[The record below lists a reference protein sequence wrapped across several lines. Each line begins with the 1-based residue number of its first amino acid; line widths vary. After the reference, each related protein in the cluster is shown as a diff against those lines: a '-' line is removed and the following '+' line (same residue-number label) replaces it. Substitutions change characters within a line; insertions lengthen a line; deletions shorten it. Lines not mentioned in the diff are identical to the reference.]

1 MGESHTDTDVN
12 RSWKWKVC
20 GLLLLSTMI
29 MYMDR
34 QTLAVVAV
42 RVTQSLDLSNEQYG
56 NLERAFGLAFAFG
69 SLLFGALADRANVRW
84 VYPIALIG
92 WSISGILT
100 GFSRSYEELL
110 ACRTMLGV
118 FESGNWPCALVI
130 TQRLLA
136 RSDRSLGNS
145 ILQSGAS
152 IGAMVTP
159 VAVLGIFY
167 LADPGESERLAQ
179 LGVSGGLGVA
189 VTGEPPMIWPLP
201 FLVVGF
207 VGLLWVSLWFLMI
220 PSGSLVRPQ
229 NISDPQTSGNYA
241 SLFRDRRF
249 YILIAMVIC
258 ISIPWQL
265 IRAWLP
271 KVLIES
277 RGYSEAVA
285 LAFNSVYYI
294 AADAG
299 CLLAGGITYRLARG
313 RMGVHGSRILVFG
326 VSAGLTSLTVLAS
339 VLPAGIPLMAVLI
352 IIAAGSLAMYP
363 CYYSFTQELT
373 TTSMGKL
380 SGTLAFS
387 GWVVSAITQPEFG
400 RLADETGSHDIG
412 FALAGIPALIP
423 LVLLLLFW
431 RKS

>member
-1 MGESHTDTDVN
+1 MGESHIDSS
-12 RSWKWKVC
+12 RAWKWKVC
-20 GLLLLSTMI
+20 GLLLLATMI

-56 NLERAFGLAFAFG
+56 NLELAFGLAFAFG
-69 SLLFGALADRANVRW
+69 SLLFGTLADRANVRW
-84 VYPIALIG
+84 VYPLALIG
-92 WSISGILT
+92 WSTSGILT

-110 ACRTMLGV
+110 VCRTMLGF

-152 IGAMVTP
+152 IGAVLTP
-159 VAVLGIFY
+159 VAVLGIFSI
-167 LADPGESERLAQ
+167 ADPGEDGRLAQ
-179 LGVSGGLGVA
+179 WGLSGGMGVA

-207 VGLLWVSLWFLMI
+207 IGLLWVSLWFLMI
-220 PSGSLVRPQ
+220 PAGSLARPQ
-229 NISDPQTSGNYA
+229 GSAESQTSSSYG

-249 YILIAMVIC
+249 YILIVMVIC

-271 KVLIES
+271 KVLMES
-277 RGYSEAVA
+277 RGYSETVA
-285 LAFNSVYYI
+285 LGFNSAYYI

-299 CLLAGGITYRLARG
+299 CLLAGWITYRLARG
-313 RMGVHGSRILVFG
+313 RLGVHGSRVLVFG
-326 VSAGLTSLTVLAS
+326 VAAGLTSLTVLAA
-339 VLPAGIPLMAVLI
+339 VLPAGIPLMAILI

-373 TTSMGKL
+373 TTGMGKL

-423 LVLLLLFW
+423 VVLLLLFW
-431 RKS
+431 RKT

>member
-1 MGESHTDTDVN
+1 MGELNSGSG
-12 RSWKWKVC
+12 RAWKWKVC
-20 GLLLLSTMI
+20 GLLLLATMI

-56 NLERAFGLAFAFG
+56 NLELAFGLAFAFG
-69 SLLFGALADRANVRW
+69 SLLFGSLADRVNVRW
-84 VYPIALIG
+84 LYPAALVG
-92 WSISGILT
+92 WSTCGIMT
-100 GFSRSYEELL
+100 GFSRTYEELL
-110 ACRTMLGV
+110 ACRTLLGV

-152 IGAMVTP
+152 IGAVITP
-159 VAVLGIFY
+159 IVVLGIFF
-167 LADPGESERLAQ
+167 LADPMESARLAQ
-179 LGVSGGLGVA
+179 LGLAGGGGVA
-189 VTGEPPMIWPLP
+189 ATGEPPVIWPLP

-207 VGLLWVSLWFLMI
+207 TGLLWVCLWFALI
-220 PSGSLVRPQ
+220 PAGSLSRAEADSATATADSGSL
-229 NISDPQTSGNYA
+229 IH
-241 SLFRDRRF
+241 DRRF
-249 YILIAMVIC
+249 YILIVMVIC

-277 RGYSEAVA
+277 WDYSESVA
-285 LAFNSVYYI
+285 LTFNSAYYI

-299 CLLAGGITYRLARG
+299 CLIAGWATYQMARG
-313 RMGVHGSRILVFG
+313 KLGVHGSRLLVFSI
-326 VSAGLTSLTVLAS
+326 SAGLTSLTVLAAM
-339 VLPAGIPLMAVLI
+339 LPAGMALMGVLI

-373 TTSMGKL
+373 TRNMGKL

-387 GWVVSAITQPEFG
+387 GWVISAITQPLFG

-412 FALAGIPALIP
+412 FALAGLPALIP
-423 LVLLLLFW
+423 VVLLWLFW
-431 RKS
+431 RKA